1 MHTLKTKPEVASES
15 HTSVKDIF
23 GYKGG
28 YLHPANGPRAIFP
41 LSNVLQTF
49 LHLCDFICTNVVC

>member
-23 GYKGG
+23 GYKVG
-28 YLHPANGPRAIFP
+28 YLHPANGA
-41 LSNVLQTF
+41 
-49 LHLCDFICTNVVC
+49 